1 MFGLL
6 LKKMSDET
14 VKPIWIVLVIIK
26 AEKYILRC
34 IVMLHEII
42 NIWMNASE
50 NRVTEN
56 RWRYFSI

>member
-26 AEKYILRC
+26 AEKYILRY